1 MNTPLR
7 NTHEEEGS
15 RPWDQP
21 IPVVPRTS
29 RERWARIRQGMKPLA
44 IVFLVLLLILVL
56 LPLGMGMAMDCP
68 IHATACSATIG
79 LCAAI
84 LGTITL
90 LLVSPLGFIRHR
102 RLVLH
107 DVLLVTTLDKPPR
120 LP

>member
-1 MNTPLR
+1 MPRLA
-7 NTHEEEGS
+7 G
-15 RPWDQP
+15 Q
-21 IPVVPRTS
+21 VPRCDLRESPACPS
-29 RERWARIRQGMKPLA
+29 RSPTGKRRHRIRPGMKPLA

-56 LPLGMGMAMDCP
+56 LPLGMGMAMGCP
-68 IHATACSATIG
+68 LHATACSATIG
-79 LCAAI
+79 MCAAI